1 MQEVGQRFREM
12 GWIENRGVRGER
24 GVKKWEKS
32 WKKFLVRE
40 IDAYRY

>member
-1 MQEVGQRFREM
+1 MQEVGQGLRELAL
-12 GWIENRGVRGER
+12 IENMGVRGDR
-24 GVKKWEKS
+24 GVKKWEKL